1 MAGQEHPDQHAAGS
15 DPFGADPFGNPA
27 SDPFGADPFAG
38 PGSDPFGQSEATA
51 WLPQARST
59 SPPPPRTRAPAAP
72 RRERPPSQALPPPPA
87 APRRTAPTPRRPAVE
102 ASQLPDTVA
111 FASWLFAGI
120 GAVMLTLAIAV
131 AMAIPEF
138 DWYYGSH
145 TWLGVSAAA
154 AGVLLGAAIIWQAIR
169 IVRHRRLARP
179 IAVIGCGLTLS
190 LAAFGLIVGPGSAVA
205 WFTRLTQA
213 GAVTAAITALATG
226 VLLFL
231 PASNA
236 YLHRDAHKPPPPPTF
251 AEIVNAAQPAPTATE
266 PPQHPPAGNW
276 PPAPQHPPAGGRPP
290 APQYPPASN
299 PAPSPR
305 PADFDPFS

>member
-1 MAGQEHPDQHAAGS
+1 MAGPQHPDQHAAGS
-15 DPFGADPFGNPA
+15 DPFGGDPFGNTA

-38 PGSDPFGQSEATA
+38 PGSDPFGRSEATA
-51 WLPQARST
+51 WLQQQAHSA
-59 SPPPPRTRAPAAP
+59 PPPPAAP
-72 RRERPPSQALPPPPA
+72 RRARPASQALPPPPA
-87 APRRTAPTPRRPAVE
+87 APARSNPAPQAVD
-102 ASQLPDTVA
+102 SSKLPDTVA

-145 TWLGVSAAA
+145 TWLALSAAA

-179 IAVIGCGLTLS
+179 VAVLACGLTLA

-205 WFTRLTQA
+205 WFTHLTQA
-213 GAVTAAITALATG
+213 GAITAAVTAVATG

-251 AEIVNAAQPAPTATE
+251 AEIVNAAQHGPTATA
-266 PPQHPPAGNW
+266 PPQHPPASNRA
-276 PPAPQHPPAGGRPP
+276 PTPQH
-290 APQYPPASN
+290 PPASN
-299 PAPSPR
+299 PAPPPR

>member
-1 MAGQEHPDQHAAGS
+1 MAGPGHPDQHDAGP
-15 DPFGADPFGNPA
+15 DPFGGDPFGNAA
-27 SDPFGADPFAG
+27 SDPFDPDPFAG

-51 WLPQARST
+51 WLQQQARNP
-59 SPPPPRTRAPAAP
+59 SPPPAATSAPAAP
-72 RRERPPSQALPPPPA
+72 LRARPPSQARRPSQPLPPPPA
-87 APRRTAPTPRRPAVE
+87 APGQSNPAPQLRAVD
-102 ASQLPDTVA
+102 AANLPDTVA
-111 FASWLFAGI
+111 FASWLFAGT

-145 TWLGVSAAA
+145 TPLAMSAAT
-154 AGVLLGAAIIWQAIR
+154 AGVLLGAAVIWQAIR
-169 IVRHRRLARP
+169 IVKHRRLARP

-190 LAAFGLIVGPGSAVA
+190 LAVFGLIAGPGSAVA
-205 WFTRLTQA
+205 WFAHLTQA
-213 GAVTAAITALATG
+213 GAVTAGVTAVATG

-251 AEIVNAAQPAPTATE
+251 AEIVNAAQNAPRTTAAQQYSPTSN
-266 PPQHPPAGNW
+266 P
-276 PPAPQHPPAGGRPP
+276 PP
-290 APQYPPASN
+290 APQYPPVRN
-299 PAPSPR
+299 PAPAPR

>member
-1 MAGQEHPDQHAAGS
+1 MAGPERPDHNAASG
-15 DPFGADPFGNPA
+15 PFGGDPFGNAP

-51 WLPQARST
+51 WLQQQARSA
-59 SPPPPRTRAPAAP
+59 PPPPAAARRA
-72 RRERPPSQALPPPPA
+72 RPPSQALPPPPA
-87 APRRTAPTPRRPAVE
+87 APRRSGPAPQRLATDA
-102 ASQLPDTVA
+102 AQLPDTVA

-120 GAVMLTLAIAV
+120 GAVMLTMAIAV

-138 DWYYGSH
+138 DWYYRSD
-145 TWLGVSAAA
+145 TWLAVSAAT

-169 IVRHRRLARP
+169 IVKHRRLARP
-179 IAVIGCGLTLS
+179 VAVIGCVLTLS

-205 WFTRLTQA
+205 WFTHLTQA
-213 GAVTAAITALATG
+213 GAITAAVTAVATG

-251 AEIVNAAQPAPTATE
+251 AEIVNAAQNAPTATA
-266 PPQHPPAGNW
+266 PPQRPPAYNP
-276 PPAPQHPPAGGRPP
+276 PPAPQHPSAG
-290 APQYPPASN
+290 N
-299 PAPSPR
+299 PAPAPR

>member
-1 MAGQEHPDQHAAGS
+1 MAGPGNPDQHAAG
-15 DPFGADPFGNPA
+15 ADPFGGDPFGNAA
-27 SDPFGADPFAG
+27 SDPFGADPFAA

-51 WLPQARST
+51 WLQQQARNAPPQPAAT
-59 SPPPPRTRAPAAP
+59 SAPAAP
-72 RRERPPSQALPPPPA
+72 LRARPPSQALPPPPA
-87 APRRTAPTPRRPAVE
+87 APPQSNPARQRPAVD
-102 ASQLPDTVA
+102 ASELPDTVA
-111 FASWLFAGI
+111 FAGWLFAGV

-145 TWLGVSAAA
+145 TWLAVSAAT

-169 IVRHRRLARP
+169 IVKHRRLARP
-179 IAVIGCGLTLS
+179 VAMIGCGLMLS
-190 LAAFGLIVGPGSAVA
+190 LAAFGLIAEPGSAVA
-205 WFTRLTQA
+205 WFTHLTQA
-213 GAVTAAITALATG
+213 GAITAGITAVATG

-251 AEIVNAAQPAPTATE
+251 AEIVNAAQHAPRATAT
-266 PPQHPPAGNW
+266 PQHPPASR
-276 PPAPQHPPAGGRPP
+276 PAT

-299 PAPSPR
+299 PPPAPR